1 MDWEGMPTPDYGS
14 TPSVYNEPAK
24 ETSGLGG
31 LGSLAGAFMQLLGGG
46 LAANAQYQSGKSQ
59 KALNEY
65 NARIADLK
73 ADDALVRG
81 YETETLL
88 RKKSKGMIGSSRA
101 AFAAGGVEVNDVD
114 STAMNVQTD
123 IARLAEVDALT
134 IRANAARE
142 AWGYKTAAVDLRAR
156 GDIAAQE
163 GSMKAI
169 GTLTSVA
176 GNVLYQRY
184 GFGANTKYVTA

>member
-1 MDWEGMPTPDYGS
+1 MAEFVGDLPTIFDAPSAGTGS
-14 TPSVYNEPAK
+14 
-24 ETSGLGG
+24 LGG
-31 LGSLAGAFMQLLGGG
+31 LGSLAGVFLQFLGGG
-46 LAANAQYQSGKSQ
+46 MAANAAYQSGKSQ

-65 NARIADLK
+65 NARIADAK
-73 ADDALVRG
+73 ADDAIVRG

-88 RKKSKGMIGSSRA
+88 RKSAKGMIGASRA
-101 AFAAGGVEVNDVD
+101 AFAAGGVEVNDPD
-114 STAMNVQTD
+114 STAGNVAAD

-142 AWGYKTAAVDLRAR
+142 AWGFKTAAVDLRAR
-156 GDIAAQE
+156 GAVAAQE
-163 GSMKAI
+163 GNMKAI

-184 GFGANTKYVTA
+184 GFGAGAR

>member
-1 MDWEGMPTPDYGS
+1 MPTPDYGS
-14 TPSVYNEPAK
+14 TPTVYNEPS
-24 ETSGLGG
+24 SGGG
-31 LGSLAGAFMQLLGGG
+31 FGNLVGPMAGAFLQLLGGG
-46 LAANAQYQSGKSQ
+46 FAANAQYKSGKALQS
-59 KALNEY
+59 LNEY

-101 AFAAGGVEVNDVD
+101 AFAAGGVDVNDAD
-114 STAMNVQTD
+114 STAMNVQQDT
-123 IARLAEVDALT
+123 ARLAEVDALT

-142 AWGYKTAAVDLRAR
+142 AWGFKTAGVDLRAR

-163 GSMKAI
+163 GGMKAI
-169 GTLTSVA
+169 GTITSTL
-176 GNVLYQRY
+176 GNVLYQKY